1 MANKTASRKCTT
13 CGFSNDVEVRDILD
27 GSFCR
32 GCRARLRPLAVPLAV
47 DGKGLE
53 AIVKGTR
60 LPVVC
65 EVQLADSVEEREQ
78 RPALEKAA
86 EHLEG
91 KALVVKLDANSE
103 RTLALRLGINTVP
116 AFVVF
121 VAGQVACTF
130 EGHADASVIEEWVW
144 QLTH

>member
-1 MANKTASRKCTT
+1 MANKTAERLCTT
-13 CGFSNDVEVRDILD
+13 CGFRNEVDVKDIID

-32 GCRARLRPLAVPLAV
+32 GCRGRLRPLSQPLAV
-47 DGKGLE
+47 DGKSLE

-65 EVQLADSVEEREQ
+65 EVQLKGSVEEREQ
-78 RPALEKAA
+78 KSALEKSA

-91 KALVVKLDANSE
+91 KALVVKLDADEE
-103 RTLALRLGINTVP
+103 RALALRLGINTVP

-121 VAGQVACTF
+121 INGQIEYTF
-130 EGHADASVIEEWVW
+130 EGAADAGVIEEWVW